1 MPENNQ
7 PENNQNVIVACCGL
21 VCSECAMY
29 LNNKCRGCRGERPVF
44 QNCKIRKCNM
54 DNEYDTCADC
64 TDFQE
69 LRECKKLN
77 NIISKIFGF
86 IYKTNRIES
95 LNRIRE
101 TGLEKFKAEKV

>member
-7 PENNQNVIVACCGL
+7 DVIVACCGL
-21 VCSECAMY
+21 VCSKCGSY
-29 LNNKCRGCRGERPVF
+29 TNNKCQGCRGERPVF
-44 QNCKIRKCNM
+44 RNCKIRKCNM

-64 TDFQE
+64 KDFQE
-69 LRECKKLN
+69 LRKCKKLN

-86 IYKTNRIES
+86 FSETDRIES

-101 TGLEKFKAEKV
+101 IGLEKFKSENI

>member
-1 MPENNQ
+1 
-7 PENNQNVIVACCGL
+7 
-21 VCSECAMY
+21 
-29 LNNKCRGCRGERPVF
+29 
-44 QNCKIRKCNM
+44 M

-101 TGLEKFKAEKV
+101 IGLEKFKAENVEP

>member
-1 MPENNQ
+1 MTGM

-21 VCSECAMY
+21 VCSKCGSY
-29 LNNKCRGCRGERPVF
+29 TGNKCRGCRGERPVF
-44 QNCKIRKCNM
+44 RNCKIRKCNI

-64 TDFQE
+64 KNFQE
-69 LRECKKLN
+69 LSECKKLH

-86 IYKTNRIES
+86 FSETNRIES

-101 TGLEKFKAEKV
+101 IGLEKFKAENI

>member
-1 MPENNQ
+1 
-7 PENNQNVIVACCGL
+7 
-21 VCSECAMY
+21 
-29 LNNKCRGCRGERPVF
+29 
-44 QNCKIRKCNM
+44 M

-64 TDFQE
+64 KDFQE

-86 IYKTNRIES
+86 FSETNRTES

-101 TGLEKFKAEKV
+101 IGLEKFKAENI